1 LTTFSLL
8 WGCWRGG
15 FETKKTGHGDPPLP
29 AKKNREKEEAAE
41 AGFVEKIKT
50 K

>member
-1 LTTFSLL
+1 LKQ
-8 WGCWRGG
+8 
-15 FETKKTGHGDPPLP
+15 KKPVTATHRFPP
-29 AKKNREKEEAAE
+29 KKNREKEEAAE